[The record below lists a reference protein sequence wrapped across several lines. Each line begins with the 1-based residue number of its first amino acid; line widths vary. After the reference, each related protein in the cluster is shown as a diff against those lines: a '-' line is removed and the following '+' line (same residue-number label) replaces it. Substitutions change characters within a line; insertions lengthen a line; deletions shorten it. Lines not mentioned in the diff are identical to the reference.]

1 MKLIVMMFF
10 GSAMCSLP
18 ALASSDDSWQALFSA
33 MNKACVSAAGVGEV
47 QVSKPVLFPDETGMA
62 GLMMKGNTGKM
73 KHKVSLICLYDKAK
87 KESVCQRIY
96 VVKGN
101 TCRGINANI

>member
-1 MKLIVMMFF
+1 MKLIVTMMFF
-10 GSAMCSLP
+10 GGMYSLP
-18 ALASSDDSWQALFSA
+18 AFASSDDSWQALFSA
-33 MNKACVSAAGVGEV
+33 MNKACVSAAGIDEV

-87 KESVCQRIY
+87 KKAFVSEY
-96 VVKGN
+96 
-101 TCRGINANI
+101 TW

>member
-1 MKLIVMMFF
+1 MKLIVMMMFF

-18 ALASSDDSWQALFSA
+18 ALTSSDDSWQALFSA
-33 MNKACVSAAGVGEV
+33 MNKAYVSAAGIDEV

-87 KESVCQRIY
+87 KKAFVSEY
-96 VVKGN
+96 
-101 TCRGINANI
+101 TW